1 MLKKVQK
8 EMDKKYDLA
17 LQETPTSSVMDL
29 NDWSETDPKDK
40 KEHKKLLR
48 KLNKLQYNYYMCTT
62 KK

>member
-1 MLKKVQK
+1 
-8 EMDKKYDLA
+8 MDKKYDLA